1 MEKILIAKV
10 LRPQGLAGEVK
21 CKMENNDYS
30 VIENVTEVYL
40 QGKDIPTRIKSKVC
54 RNGYLYLTL
63 GTIDCRE
70 KADLIRG
77 FNIYAERKFLN
88 IPDDE
93 FMVADLIGATVVG
106 DDGTEIGKLVDIQ
119 NFGATDIFVI
129 KQYGREYM
137 VPFIKDIVTK
147 VNVSAG
153 IITVNKSKYNE
164 AKICD

>member
-10 LRPQGLAGEVK
+10 LKPQGLKGEVK
-21 CKMENNDYS
+21 CKLENPDYS
-30 VIENVTEVYL
+30 IIENVDEIYL
-40 QGKDIPTRIKSKVC
+40 QGKDIPTRIKSKSY
-54 RNGYLYLTL
+54 RGGYLFLTI

-93 FMVADLIGATVVG
+93 FMIDDLIGATVYSE
-106 DDGTEIGKLVDIQ
+106 DGEEIGKLLDVQ
-119 NFGATDIFVI
+119 NYGATDLFVI

-137 VPFIKDIVTK
+137 IPFIKEIVVK
-147 VNVSAG
+147 VNANSK
-153 IITVNKSKYNE
+153 IIVVNKSKYDE